1 MIWRVVTSE
10 ITRGQSYYEIVEF
23 WSLDDLDDA
32 NCVIDAYELAQA
44 QQHAA
49 QEQARSR
56 K

>member
-10 ITRGQSYYEIVEF
+10 ATRQSYYEIVEH
-23 WSLDDLDDA
+23 WTLDDLDDA
-32 NCVIDAYELAQA
+32 NCVIDAIELAHA

-49 QEQARSR
+49 HEQARPR